1 MDNKIFYVGNPKK
14 STRKFLEIISEFSK
28 VTGYKI
34 NIPNSI
40 VIFYTSKEHVDT
52 EIKNSGSTWEF
63 SSGPVVRTRFNPWLQ
78 D

>member
-1 MDNKIFYVGNPKK
+1 MVKLLN
-14 STRKFLEIISEFSK
+14 EFSK

-40 VIFYTSKEHVDT
+40 VILYTSEEHVDT

-63 SSGPVVRTRFNPWLQ
+63 PNGAVVRIRFNPWLG